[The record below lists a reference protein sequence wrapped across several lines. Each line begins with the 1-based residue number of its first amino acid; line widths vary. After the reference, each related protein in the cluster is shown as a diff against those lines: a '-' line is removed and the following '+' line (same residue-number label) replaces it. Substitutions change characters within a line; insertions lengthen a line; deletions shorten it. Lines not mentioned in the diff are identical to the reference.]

1 MMGSLYLGVYGA
13 LTNLGEPVISA
24 YLKRRAAAGKEDPA
38 RAGERRGQAA
48 RPRPPGPL
56 IWVHAASVGESL
68 SVLSLIERLLAGRPG
83 LAVLVTTGTVT
94 SARLMAERLPAGA
107 FHQYVPADRG
117 PWVARFL
124 GHWRPDL
131 ALWVESELWP
141 NLLVGC
147 HRRDLP
153 LVMVNGRMSRRSY
166 DRWRRHPAFARLLL
180 GCFELC
186 LAQSEEDAERLASLG
201 APRTQ
206 SVGNLKFAASPLPAD
221 PEELTRLQAALGE
234 RPRWLAA
241 STHPGE
247 EAQLAEAQRQLRER
261 HKALLILVPRHPA
274 RGEAVAEELA
284 AAGFRVARRSLG
296 QAIAPDV
303 DVYVADSMGEL
314 GLFYRLAEVVFV
326 GGSLVPHG
334 GQNLLEPAQLDCALL
349 HGPHMQNFRA
359 IVEEMRSAG
368 ATAEVWSSV
377 DLALAVDVLL
387 SQPAL
392 RRARVRAAREVATA
406 KRGILDAVVR
416 ELKPWLDG
424 LAGQA
429 AAPPAS
435 PESPESGAGRHARA

>member
-1 MMGSLYLGVYGA
+1 MMGGLYLGVYGA
-13 LTNLGEPVISA
+13 LTHLGEPVISA
-24 YLKRRAAAGKEDPA
+24 YLRRRAAAGKEDPE
-38 RAGERRGQAA
+38 RAGERRGLAA

-56 IWVHAASVGESL
+56 VWVHAASVGESL
-68 SVLSLIERLLAGRPG
+68 SVLSLIERLLADRPG

-124 GHWRPDL
+124 DHWRPDL

-141 NLLVGC
+141 NLLAGC
-147 HRRDLP
+147 RRHGLP
-153 LVMVNGRMSRRSY
+153 LIMVNGRMSRRSFA
-166 DRWRRHPAFARLLL
+166 RWRRHPAFARTLLD
-180 GCFELC
+180 CFALC
-186 LAQSEEDAERLASLG
+186 LAQSAEDAERLTSLG
-201 APRTQ
+201 APRTV
-206 SVGNLKFAASPLPAD
+206 SVGNLKFAAAPLPAD
-221 PEELTRLQAALGE
+221 AAELARLQAALGE

-247 EAQLAEAQRQLRER
+247 EARLAEAQRQLKER

-284 AAGFRVARRSLG
+284 GAGFRTARRALG
-296 QAIAPDV
+296 QAVGADI

-314 GLFYRLAEVVFV
+314 GLFYRLADIVFV

-349 HGPHMQNFRA
+349 HGPHMHNFRA
-359 IVEEMRSAG
+359 IVEEMRAAG
-368 ATAEVWSSV
+368 ATTQVWSSV
-377 DLALAVDVLL
+377 DLALAVDVLM

-392 RRARVRAAREVATA
+392 RHSRIRAAREVATA
-406 KRGILDAVVR
+406 KRGTLDAVVR
-416 ELKPWLDG
+416 ELGPWLDA
-424 LAGQA
+424 LAREA
-429 AAPPAS
+429 AQAPPEA
-435 PESPESGAGRHARA
+435 PASGAGRHARA